1 MNILAMASRL
11 CRHPGL
17 RRDDGFQK
25 RLSLSL
31 LLFFLATTISA
42 KVRVETSLEPREA
55 TVGDV
60 LTLQVKTVLE
70 GAGSCGLDV
79 GKRVGPFEVLH
90 FSTGHHRRNGNLVEQ
105 DFQLNLTLFDV
116 GVSTLPALTVHC
128 QENGQRTDVK
138 TPEIPVTI
146 KSVLTPQSKDIHGLK
161 GRLKKVPNWPVI
173 GALAGVLLLVGGL
186 VWWFRFR
193 PGKGGIRPPGPP
205 PVAPH
210 VRALEDLRRL
220 EEEMESPA
228 KVFFSRLTDILR
240 MYLEGAFRLPATDRT
255 TAEIFGGV
263 EVSFPSAWINGLGL
277 RTVLE
282 DGDLAKF
289 AKLEPTVGRTFERI
303 SSGYGILF
311 WRQNRRRGRRG
322 GNPPLKK
329 AGNPTALPKRHDLF
343 PSADSLVIDSCSA
356 LGPLRF
362 SLGVCGPGK
371 GLLFVALPAGAGIGP
386 ETFGPGHSV
395 RVTAFGGQSPHYCV
409 GAAAKGA
416 RTAGSYLARH
426 GHRVGVGSFRQ
437 HAQFG
442 F

>member
-1 MNILAMASRL
+1 MISEL
-11 CRHPGL
+11 CNYARP
-17 RRDDGFQK
+17 
-25 RLSLSL
+25 SPNW
-31 LLFFLATTISA
+31 FLAFVLMAGPLLA
-42 KVRVETSLEPREA
+42 KVRVETSLEPRSA

-79 GKRVGPFEVLH
+79 GKTVGPFEVLH
-90 FSTGHHRRNGNLVEQ
+90 FSTGTDRRNGNVVER
-105 DFQLNLTLFDV
+105 DFQLSLTLFDV

-128 QENGQRTDVK
+128 QENGQRTDIK

-173 GALAGVLLLVGGL
+173 GALAGVLLLIGGL

-193 PGKGGIRPPGPP
+193 PRKGGIRPPGPP

-240 MYLEGAFRLPATDRT
+240 SYLEGAFRLPATDRT
-255 TAEIFGGV
+255 TAEIAA
-263 EVSFPSAWINGLGL
+263 EVKSIPISMDQRLGL

-289 AKLEPTVGRTFERI
+289 AKLEPTLEERLKDFERVRDFVLATKPEEGATGGEPPAEK
-303 SSGYGILF
+303 SG
-311 WRQNRRRGRRG
+311 
-322 GNPPLKK
+322 KS
-329 AGNPTALPKRHDLF
+329 AHAPKT
-343 PSADSLVIDSCSA
+343 P
-356 LGPLRF
+356 
-362 SLGVCGPGK
+362 
-371 GLLFVALPAGAGIGP
+371 
-386 ETFGPGHSV
+386 
-395 RVTAFGGQSPHYCV
+395 
-409 GAAAKGA
+409 
-416 RTAGSYLARH
+416 
-426 GHRVGVGSFRQ
+426 
-437 HAQFG
+437 
-442 F
+442 